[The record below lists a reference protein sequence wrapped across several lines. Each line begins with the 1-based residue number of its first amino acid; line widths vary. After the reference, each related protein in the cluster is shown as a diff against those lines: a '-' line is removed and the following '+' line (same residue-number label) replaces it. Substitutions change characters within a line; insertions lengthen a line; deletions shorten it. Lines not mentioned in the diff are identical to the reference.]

1 MLCSGKATVGARVSN
16 AGAESRPDFTFL
28 AGHPALDLCATL
40 AGRLKPQPRELL
52 ASPEDVSR
60 WLVQAELAEAPP
72 PVSAADL
79 ERARL
84 LRESVY
90 ALALARVHGER
101 APAPARRQ
109 LNAIAAARS
118 AVPQLTVGGRLRV
131 TGNARDFLAGLAR
144 SAVRLL
150 GSDKAAS
157 IRQCEAQTCAR
168 LFIDASRSGERRWCS
183 MSGCGN
189 KAKVAQFRRRQQQ
202 R

>member
-1 MLCSGKATVGARVSN
+1 MLCEEQATIGARVPN
-16 AGAESRPDFTFL
+16 AGAQIRPDFTFL

-40 AGRLKPQPRELL
+40 AGRLKPQARELL
-52 ASPEDVSR
+52 AAPEDVAR

-79 ERARL
+79 ERARR

-90 ALALARVHGER
+90 ALALARVRGER

-118 AVPQLTVGGRLRV
+118 AVPQLAVGGRLHV
-131 TGNARDFLAGLAR
+131 SGSTRDFLAGLAR

-150 GSDKAAS
+150 GGDKAAS

-168 LFIDASRSGERRWCS
+168 LFIDASRTGERRWCS

-189 KAKVAQFRRRQQQ
+189 KAKVAEFRRRQQQ